1 MGLDD
6 RDYMRNPGSQ
16 PASSGGGKGKGKGF
30 SLDSGLLIGILL
42 IAIAFA
48 ALIAKGFRSEPERDG
63 YLEQLSPFESPL
75 DPQFNGG
82 YPQLDVNTAT
92 QEELLLLP
100 WMTERIADGIIERRE
115 RSPFLLTDEL
125 FEVRGIGEINIE
137 MFRLYLYGFED
148 APKPRVEAPVDI
160 PDA

>member
-16 PASSGGGKGKGKGF
+16 PGSSGERGGNGQGF
-30 SLDSGLLIGILL
+30 S
-42 IAIAFA
+42 
-48 ALIAKGFRSEPERDG
+48 
-63 YLEQLSPFESPL
+63 
-75 DPQFNGG
+75 
-82 YPQLDVNTAT
+82 DVNTAT

-125 FEVRGIGEINIE
+125 FEVRGIGSINIA

-148 APKPRVEAPVDI
+148 AQKPRVEVPVDI